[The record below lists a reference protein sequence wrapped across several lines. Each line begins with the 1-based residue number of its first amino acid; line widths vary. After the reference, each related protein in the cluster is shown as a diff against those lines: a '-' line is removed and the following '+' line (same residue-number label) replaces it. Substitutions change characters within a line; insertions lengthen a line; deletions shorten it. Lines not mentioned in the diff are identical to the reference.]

1 MALFKDLQVLILAA
15 GKGTRMYSE
24 LPKVLFQVCG
34 ESLLQRTIKAVSGL
48 KPKRIVVVVGYQS
61 ELVEKELD
69 FIKKDF
75 PETEIVSSLQEKQF
89 GTGHAVISALGSLD
103 KNVKNVFILPGDS
116 PLLKT
121 KILKDFLRDFE
132 VSKSALSLLSC
143 LHPNPTGFGRIIRE
157 NNLVK
162 KIIEEKDCT
171 PEQRII
177 NEINASIY
185 LANYDFLLEG
195 VKSLKPNNAQGEY
208 YFTDIVASGVDQGDK
223 VTAYVT
229 KDYSSVSGANTRYEM
244 SVLEAVRREEI
255 NRGWMEKGVT
265 MEDPKNTYI
274 DEEVEIAADTFIG
287 AGTRLKGKT
296 VIESGVVIE
305 GESLISNSTI
315 AAKSKIKLSCYIESS
330 TIGEACN
337 IGPFAHLRPESVLEK
352 NVKIGNFVET
362 KKVIIQQGAKA
373 SHLTYLG
380 DCSVGEES
388 NIGCG
393 TITCNYDGEKKY
405 QTTIGKNV
413 FVGSNSCLVAPVTIA
428 DNSYIAA
435 GSVINEDVPEKTLAI
450 ARARQENKIGWV
462 ERKLKKKEK

>member
-1 MALFKDLQVLILAA
+1 MIKDLQILILAA

-34 ESLLQRTIKAVSGL
+34 ETLLRRAIKASIGLQPKRLVIVSG
-48 KPKRIVVVVGYQS
+48 YQRQR
-61 ELVEKELD
+61 VEEELD
-69 FIKKDF
+69 SIKKDF
-75 PETEIVSSLQEKQF
+75 RETEIISSFQEKQL

-103 KNVKNVFILPGDS
+103 KNIKNVLILPGDS

-132 VSKSALSLLSC
+132 ASKASLSLLSC
-143 LHPNPTGFGRIIRE
+143 LHPRPTGFGRIIRE
-157 NNLVK
+157 NSLLQ
-162 KIIEEKDCT
+162 KIVEDKDCNQ
-171 PEQRII
+171 EQRII

-195 VKSLKPNNAQGEY
+195 VKSLTPNNAQGEY
-208 YFTDIVASGVDQGDK
+208 YFTDIVASGVDKGDK

-229 KDYSSVSGANTRYEM
+229 KDYMSVSGANTRYEM
-244 SVLEAVRREEI
+244 SILEAARREEI
-255 NRGWMEKGVT
+255 NKAWMEKGVT

-274 DEEVEIAADTFIG
+274 DEQVEIATDTFIG

-296 VIESGVVIE
+296 VIASGVIIE
-305 GESLISNSTI
+305 GESLISDSTI

-330 TIGEACN
+330 TIGEACSV
-337 IGPFAHLRPESVLEK
+337 GPFAHLRPESVLEK

-362 KKVIIQQGAKA
+362 KKAKLHEGAKA

-380 DCSVGEES
+380 DCVVGEES

-393 TITCNYDGEKKY
+393 TITCNYDGEEKH
-405 QTTIGKNV
+405 QTMIGKNV
-413 FVGSNSCLVAPVTIA
+413 FVGSNSCLIAPVTIG

-435 GSVINEDVPEKTLAI
+435 GSVINKDVPEKALAI
-450 ARARQENKIGWV
+450 ARGKQENKIAWV
-462 ERKLKKKEK
+462 DRKLKKKEK